1 MKFRDGAPAYQEYA
15 SDMLAN
21 RSYRAMSLPERGLMD
36 TLRRECWVS
45 GSVPAYLP
53 DMARVL
59 GFTAAEIEAAY
70 TSRVQAFFELSGGDL
85 VASDLER
92 YRAELAG
99 RKARMAEGGRIG
111 GRKTQQRNRPKSDQA
126 SLEGTLEASL
136 EAKLKPLRGVERN
149 REERKGLSIGR
160 GDSSEGIDA
169 GFVAGYE
176 QTEATMKG
184 IAP

>member
-1 MKFRDGAPAYQEYA
+1 
-15 SDMLAN
+15 
-21 RSYRAMSLPERGLMD
+21 MSLPERGLLD

-45 GSVPAYLP
+45 GYVPAYLP

-59 GFTAAEIEAAY
+59 GFTEAEIEAAY

-85 VASDLER
+85 ISPDLEC

-126 SLEGTLEASL
+126 SLEASLKGTLEAN
-136 EAKLKPLRGVERN
+136 LKPLRGVERN
-149 REERKGLSIGR
+149 REERKSLSIGR

-169 GFVAGYE
+169 GFVADYE
-176 QTEATMKG
+176 QVESTMKG
-184 IAP
+184 IAS